1 MALVGRWCF
10 DPRLSW
16 VEQRRRL
23 AAIAGLLP
31 ARPRARVVAD
41 RIGSVPVLW
50 VHPDAGPAA
59 PATVVH
65 LHGGGYCVGSP
76 ALARSWAAALARAT
90 GLSVVLPDYRLA
102 PEHPW
107 PAAVDDADAVVAAC
121 AARGPVVL
129 AGDSAGGGLAL
140 AVALR
145 HRDAAHPP
153 VAGLVLHC
161 PWVDLTADLGGG
173 PTGQRPSDGSVDTGQ
188 SRGGP
193 VGERSSDGSAG
204 TAVSGTSLVDAAAR
218 GTGVLT
224 TGAAGGAAETRR
236 GADPALV
243 RRDVVLSVPW
253 LAACARAY
261 VADVDPHHPTI
272 SPRWADLQG
281 LPPMVVQAAGDD
293 LLLPDA
299 LGLVAAARQAGV
311 PVRLSVA
318 DRRWHDHGLQPAV
331 LASAA
336 AAVSQAAA
344 AITHWLGGG
353 EGVGPP
359 A

>member
-23 AAIAGLLP
+23 VAITGRLP
-31 ARPRARVVAD
+31 ALPRAQVVAD
-41 RIGSVPVLW
+41 RIGSVPVLR
-50 VHPDAGPAA
+50 VHPGSGPVGA
-59 PATVVH
+59 ATVVH
-65 LHGGGYCVGSP
+65 LHGGGYCVGTP
-76 ALARSWAAALARAT
+76 ALASSWAAALARAT
-90 GLSVVLPDYRLA
+90 GVPVVLPDYRLA

-107 PAAVDDADAVVAAC
+107 PAAVEDAEAVVAAC
-121 AARGPVVL
+121 AASGPVVL
-129 AGDSAGGGLAL
+129 SGDSAGGGLAL
-140 AVALR
+140 AVAVR
-145 HRDAAHPP
+145 RRDTGRSP

-173 PTGQRPSDGSVDTGQ
+173 PADERPTDRSDAARRHGA
-188 SRGGP
+188 GP
-193 VGERSSDGSAG
+193 
-204 TAVSGTSLVDAAAR
+204 SGAPVPSTSLVEAAAR
-218 GTGVLT
+218 STGVLASGA
-224 TGAAGGAAETRR
+224 GAAPVTRR

-261 VADVDPHHPTI
+261 VGDGDPRHPTI
-272 SPRWADLQG
+272 SPRWADLRG

-299 LGLVAAARQAGV
+299 LGLAAAARQADV
-311 PVRLSVA
+311 PVSLSVA

-331 LASAA
+331 LPSAA
-336 AAVSQAAA
+336 AAVSHAAA
-344 AITHWLGGG
+344 AITRWLGGG
-353 EGVGPP
+353 EPGWPS